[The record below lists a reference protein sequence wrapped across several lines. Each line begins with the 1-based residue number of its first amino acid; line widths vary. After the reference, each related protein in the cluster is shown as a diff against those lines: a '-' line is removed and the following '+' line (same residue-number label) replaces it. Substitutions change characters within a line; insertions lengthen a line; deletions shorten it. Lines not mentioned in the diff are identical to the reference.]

1 MKFKMTFKTMW
12 FFCITNFLFTV
23 VYDDGFLGFDD
34 NNDWSLNRI
43 NFTLILNKGFELQSA
58 FYVIGNV

>member
-1 MKFKMTFKTMW
+1 MW

-58 FYVIGNV
+58 FYVRGNV